1 MPSRLSALAVLLV
14 ALALPAAAGAQ
25 NPGDGETP
33 GTARSFELVG
43 HEPLFNRGMNA
54 AIAVYH
60 NYLYVGNR
68 TDSSAGHPHPGL
80 LVVDVSRPA
89 RPVVVN
95 ELPPEPSG
103 QTTREMRV
111 WPQQKLLMVMQ
122 FRCSPAI
129 HACPAVAPSTFSIRF
144 YDLTNPRTPTLVSTY
159 TPTRQPHEMFLW
171 VDPMRAGRALLYIST
186 PTAST
191 NPATANLIVTD
202 ISGWRAGTFTELVSA
217 NWNQLFTPEQ
227 VATLDVALHSMSVSD
242 DGTRTYLA
250 YLGGGFFVLDTS
262 DLANALP
269 TPQVRLL
276 TPIPATPRWP
286 NQTVHSAIPL
296 PGRPFAL
303 TTDELYGDL
312 LDNPDNDHGCP
323 WGWAHSVDVSD
334 PANPRLIGEYRMDAN
349 TPGFCATPAGQDDLR
364 ASYTAHNPTV
374 WSDLAIISWH
384 GGGLQAID
392 VSNPA
397 APTQAGF
404 FAPTP
409 LATVATEDPALT
421 TTGNRVS
428 VWSFPIV
435 KGGFVYVVDIRN
447 GLYVL
452 RYTGTG
458 REDVRE
464 TIFREGNSNL
474 AESCPVVT
482 VRPRRVREDRRAT
495 LTARVELFGNPVA
508 KARVRLSG
516 VVSKAAFTGVSGRAR
531 IPVRPRRAGTIVV
544 RATNVAP
551 ACEARVRV
559 MKAQRPRRASGG
571 QLGAVALTGRPR

>member
-1 MPSRLSALAVLLV
+1 MPSRVSALAALLV

-25 NPGDGETP
+25 NPGDGATA
-33 GTARSFELVG
+33 GTARNFELVG

-54 AIAVYH
+54 AVAVYH

-95 ELPPEPSG
+95 ELPPEAIG

-129 HACPAVAPSTFSIRF
+129 HACPAVAPTVFSIKF
-144 YDLTNPRTPTLVSTY
+144 YDLSNPRQPTLVSTY

-171 VDPMRAGRALLYIST
+171 ADPLRAGRALLYIST

-202 ISGWRAGTFTELVSA
+202 ISGWRTGTFTEVAQA

-227 VATLDVALHSMSVSD
+227 IQTLDVALHSMSVSD

-262 DLANALP
+262 DLASALP
-269 TPQVRLL
+269 SPQLRLL
-276 TPIPATPRWP
+276 TPIPNTPRWT

-312 LDNPDNDHGCP
+312 LDNPENDHGCP
-323 WGWAHSVDVSD
+323 WGWGHSIDVSD
-334 PANPRLIGEYRMDAN
+334 PANPRLIGEYRIDAN
-349 TPGFCATPAGQDDLR
+349 TPGFCSTPAGQDDTR

-374 WSDLAIISWH
+374 WDDLAIISWH

-397 APTQAGF
+397 SPTQAGF
-404 FAPTP
+404 FTPTP
-409 LATVATEDPALT
+409 LASVATEDPALT
-421 TTGNRVS
+421 TTGNRVA
-428 VWSFPIV
+428 VWSFPIA
-435 KGGFVYVVDIRN
+435 KAGLVYVVDIRN

-452 RYTGTG
+452 RYTGTAAA
-458 REDVRE
+458 DVRR

-474 AESCPVVT
+474 AEACPVVT
-482 VRPRRVREDRRAT
+482 VTPRRLREDRRAR
-495 LTARVELFGNPVA
+495 LTARVELFGHPVE
-508 KARVRLSG
+508 KARVRLTG
-516 VVSKAAFTGVSGRAR
+516 LVSRAAFTGAAGAAR
-531 IPVRPRRAGTIVV
+531 MAVRPSRPGTIVV
-544 RATNVAP
+544 RATNVAQT
-551 ACEARVRV
+551 CEARVRV
-559 MKAQRPRRASGG
+559 AKTRRPRGG
-571 QLGAVALTGRPR
+571 RLAERGAPSTGRRF